1 MKMKELEKETGV
13 GRETIRFY
21 IREGLLPEPDRPKR
35 NVARYDQEH
44 VDRLKLIR
52 RLQHERFLPL
62 SVIKT
67 IVAAQDARPQRGIE
81 QLIGLENLLGPL
93 VADPRNL
100 EPRRFAEVRDSS
112 GLSEEEMRRLVEV
125 GFLHVDNHD
134 GEEWLNSR
142 NARLVELVAE
152 GRKEG
157 FTPDMGY
164 EVDTYGIYAEL
175 TDVLAR
181 RAVVTFYENVGDR
194 LDQEE
199 AAQLA
204 ARGIRLLDEILPLL
218 RIEKIV
224 REIKRLSDEG
234 ELPEG
239 YTRDRQA
246 GPS

>member
-52 RLQHERFLPL
+52 RLQTERFLPL

-100 EPRRFAEVRDSS
+100 EPRRFADVRDSS
-112 GLSEEEMRRLVEV
+112 GLSEEELRRLVEV
-125 GFLHVDNHD
+125 GFLHVDEYD
-134 GEEWLNSR
+134 GEEWFNSR

-157 FTPDMGY
+157 FTPENGY

-181 RAVVTFYENVGDR
+181 QAVVTFYENVGDR
-194 LDQEE
+194 LDPEE

-204 ARGIRLLDEILPLL
+204 ARGIRLLDEIMPLL

-234 ELPEG
+234 ELPAG
-239 YTRDRQA
+239 YQPDR
-246 GPS
+246 

>member
-35 NVARYDQEH
+35 NVARYDQGH
-44 VDRLKLIR
+44 VERLKLIR
-52 RLQHERFLPL
+52 RLQTERFLPL

-67 IVAAQDARPQRGIE
+67 IVSAQDARPQRGIE

-100 EPRRFAEVRDSS
+100 EPRRFAEVRDAS
-112 GLSEEEMRRLVEV
+112 GLSEDEMRRLVEI
-125 GFLHVDNHD
+125 GFLHVDERD

-142 NARLVELVAE
+142 NARLVELVAQ
-152 GRKEG
+152 GRREG
-157 FTPDMGY
+157 FSPENGY
-164 EVDTYGIYAEL
+164 EVDTYGLYAQL
-175 TDVLAR
+175 TDALAR
-181 RAVVTFYENVGDR
+181 QAVVTFYENMGDR
-194 LDQEE
+194 FDQEK
-199 AAQLA
+199 AAELA
-204 ARGIRLLDEILPLL
+204 ASGIRLLDEIMPLL

-234 ELPEG
+234 QLPEG
-239 YTRDRQA
+239 YTADR
-246 GPS
+246 